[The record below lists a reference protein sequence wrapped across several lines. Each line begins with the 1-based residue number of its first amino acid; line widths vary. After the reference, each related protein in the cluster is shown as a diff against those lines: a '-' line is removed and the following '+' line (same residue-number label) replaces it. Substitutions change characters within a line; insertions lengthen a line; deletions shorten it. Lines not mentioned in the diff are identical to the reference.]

1 MFFSSSGLFVGPVL
15 FVRRVYTVTFDV
27 FNIDVRYCIEHWS
40 DTSDRQIYSAF
51 LMIST
56 YVLPIIVV
64 SLCYSLIGK
73 ALCSSEFHRNTSN
86 SSSTVMLGR
95 KRVAR
100 MLIVLIGVFLV
111 CWLPYNICSLSLDL
125 KLNFRDTLV
134 LPFTVWVG
142 HAHSA
147 INPVLYW
154 FLNKNFRH
162 CMRKVL
168 RCTYVIHTNTKHSP
182 SPQYV

>member
-1 MFFSSSGLFVGPVL
+1 
-15 FVRRVYTVTFDV
+15 
-27 FNIDVRYCIEHWS
+27 
-40 DTSDRQIYSAF
+40 
-51 LMIST
+51 MIST

-182 SPQYV
+182 SPQYVWCMYRNSPCISLVKRDQELLWWIVTYHHDCMVYSM